1 MFILKRFNRNPG
13 HTDYALV
20 ALLNHAENMI

>member
-1 MFILKRFNRNPG
+1 MFIFKRFNRNLG
-13 HTDYALV
+13 HTDYTLV